1 MGSTLP
7 VMTNTFTPRSW
18 DEQIVSGGENAPRF
32 VHAHVTFGYTGLIE
46 GSSTCDYLLYYAGEG
61 YDSGG
66 QTAPGIERVEGSVEG
81 RKGSF
86 ILRHEV
92 GYAAD
97 GIRGTFTV
105 IPGSGTG
112 ELAGITGSG
121 TVWGASRTMNYTFDY
136 SW

>member
-1 MGSTLP
+1 MGGTLP
-7 VMTNTFTPRSW
+7 GMTNTFTVRDW
-18 DEQIVSGGENAPRF
+18 DEKVVSGEENAPRF
-32 VHAHVTFGYTGLIE
+32 VHAHVAFDYSGAIE

-61 YDSGG
+61 TAGG
-66 QTAPGIERVEGSVEG
+66 GGTAPGIERVEGSVEG

-97 GIRGTFTV
+97 GVRGTFTV

-136 SW
+136 QL